1 MRWNWEPSRYWID
14 EHDNLGTRQEE
25 REIGTVCLQPDDWGK
40 VGKPFLILCIAFLLI
55 LIPTNLW
62 LRTAGAFVLT
72 CLLPGFLLGEIL
84 FGDDVA
90 LDVVERLGIYMG
102 QGYVAMVLGTLLLH
116 YIPGSLPP
124 KSILGFYGLLTVVLL
139 LFRTGQEPGAPWHLS
154 LSSKA
159 TICLVILLLLAG
171 FFRFTHLGYSEFQGD
186 EGRALL
192 RAAEILQGNDEVLF
206 LHKKGPVEILVP
218 AALYASLRRITE
230 AAARFPFTMA
240 NLAGV
245 VALFALGRRLFNVH
259 VGLLAMALVTID
271 GFCIGFSR
279 IVQYQSIVLLMTL
292 LTLFCTYRWYQTEGQ
307 RSSYLLAAA
316 AFAGIALL
324 AHYEGFFILPGA
336 FYIVWYVAKRRG
348 WPLDQVARRV
358 GLPILVGCSIV
369 GIFYIPF
376 TLHPNFSETLEYLTD
391 RRVGVSDGL
400 PYNNITDFFWR
411 TSYYNAS
418 YYPLLMG
425 ALLLTTIQ
433 SLLLRTHKKRLIRI
447 GICILSLG
455 AWLLITLFPSW
466 WQFGS
471 VNLSVIV
478 FLITGILLLRAPL
491 SIEERTLLI
500 WFGSAA
506 LLYFF
511 LMVKV
516 HTHYYV
522 ALIPW
527 ILLVAGSL
535 SKGWRWIGRR
545 WKSIIWVTALL
556 GIGFWILC
564 GYYVYI
570 VFVRHS
576 VEYHQNYPAA
586 KPAIYWTPFDERPQG
601 GYFGFPYRTAWKAVG
616 GMYDAGILQG
626 TYDSNQKERITNWY
640 TRGAMRCP
648 QGDYF
653 IIARDVEDPHEII
666 PGVITGEYMPA
677 MEVLCEGE
685 PELWIFERGYDGPLQ
700 SYDYATYAADFDQ
713 RLSAP
718 VFRVGAPLDEVF
730 EPPHHMDASFGGHF
744 QLAGWD
750 LNPTIVARDDRTILS
765 LYWRTLKPTSANYHV
780 FVHVGG
786 RDTVAQEDSVP
797 RCGQHPTYRW
807 KQGEEVVDHYLLEIP
822 PETPLGV
829 YPIRVGMY
837 DFMSKDRL
845 TIKDAEGRE
854 TDSLRLAHMRIG
866 EPQTERPDVTDEYTA
881 KLGEKIRLLGYDLPD
896 TQLQPG
902 QDVSLTLYW
911 ECLDSM
917 ETDYTVFVHLLGPDG
932 EIYGQRDTFPLN
944 GRLPTT
950 FWVPQ
955 ETLSDPYNIDVT
967 KDAPSGTYSLAIGMY
982 DLHSGDRLP
991 ATSVDG
997 TSLPNDQITLPTTL
1011 SHD

>member
-1 MRWNWEPSRYWID
+1 MRLPPRNW
-14 EHDNLGTRQEE
+14 
-25 REIGTVCLQPDDWGK
+25 VK
-40 VGKPFLILCIAFLLI
+40 VGKLFLILGIAILLI
-55 LIPTNLW
+55 LIPTNFL
-62 LRTAGAFVLT
+62 LRTAGTFALT

-84 FGDDVA
+84 FGDDKA

-102 QGYVAMVLGTLLLH
+102 LGYVAMVLGTLLLH

-124 KSILGFYGLLTVVLL
+124 RSILGFYGLLTVVLL
-139 LFRTGQEPGAPWHLS
+139 LFRSGQEPGAPWHLS

-159 TICLVILLLLAG
+159 TICLVILVLLAG
-171 FFRFTHLGYSEFQGD
+171 FYRFSHLGYSEFQGD

-218 AALYASLRRITE
+218 TALYASMERISETT
-230 AAARFPFTMA
+230 ARFPFAVA
-240 NLAGV
+240 NLTAV
-245 VALFALGRRLFNVH
+245 LALFALGRRLFDVH
-259 VGLLAMALVTID
+259 IGLLAMALLTVD
-271 GFCIGFSR
+271 GFGIGFSR
-279 IVQYQSIVLLMTL
+279 IVQYQSVVLLMTL
-292 LTLFCTYRWYQTEGQ
+292 LALFCTYRWYQTKGR
-307 RSSYLLAAA
+307 RSIYLLVAA
-316 AFAGIALL
+316 AFTGIALL

-336 FYIVWYVAKRRG
+336 FYIVWYVAKKRG

-358 GLPILVGCSIV
+358 GLPILIGCSIV

-376 TLHPNFSETLEYLTD
+376 VLHPNFSETLEYLTD
-391 RRVGVSDGL
+391 RRVGVGEGM
-400 PYNNITDFFWR
+400 PYNNITDFFFR
-411 TSYYNAS
+411 SSYYNAS
-418 YYPLLMG
+418 YYPLLLG
-425 ALLLTTIQ
+425 IILLATTFFI
-433 SLLLRTHKKRLIRI
+433 LLHTYNARPVRLAVCTL
-447 GICILSLG
+447 GLS
-455 AWLLITLFPSW
+455 AWLLVILFPSW

-522 ALIPW
+522 AVIPW
-527 ILLVAGSL
+527 LLIAARSLSTGWDWIRHRGKAVAG
-535 SKGWRWIGRR
+535 IAA
-545 WKSIIWVTALL
+545 VL
-556 GIGFWILC
+556 GTVLGLLC

-570 VFVRHS
+570 VFVRHA
-576 VEYHQNYPAA
+576 VEFHQNYPAA
-586 KPAIYWTPFDERPQG
+586 KPSIYWTPFRERPQG

-677 MEVLCEGE
+677 MEILREGE
-685 PELWIFERGYDGPLQ
+685 PQIWIFERGYNGPLQ

-718 VFRVGAPLDEVF
+718 IFHVGAPLDKVF
-730 EPPHHMDASFGGHF
+730 EPPHHVDASFGGHF

-750 LNPTIVARDDRTILS
+750 LSPTIVARDDRTILS
-765 LYWRTLKPTSANYHV
+765 LYWRTLKATSANYHV

-807 KQGEEVVDHYLLEIP
+807 EKGEEVVDHYLLKIP

-845 TIKDAEGRE
+845 TIQDAEGRE
-854 TDSLRLAHMRIG
+854 TDSLRLAYMRIG
-866 EPQTERPDVTDEYTA
+866 EPQTERPDVTEDYRA
-881 KLGEKIRLLGYDLPD
+881 NLGEKIRLLGYDLPD
-896 TQLQPG
+896 TQLQAG
-902 QDVSLTLYW
+902 GTVSLTLYW

-917 ETDYTVFVHLLGPDG
+917 GTDYTVFVHLLGPDG
-932 EIYGQRDTFPLN
+932 EIYGQRDTFPLE

-982 DLHSGDRLP
+982 DLHSGERLP
-991 ATSVDG
+991 ATSADG
-997 TSLPNDQITLPTTL
+997 TSLPDDQIILPTTL